1 MIQRLT
7 CVNDHRQALLYC
19 DYCST
24 EKIMKYSK
32 SKHSSKEFF
41 EDLKKKLIQN
51 FVTESQPN
59 GAFKNCVC
67 NRLFYNPLVLIF

>member
-1 MIQRLT
+1 MIRRLT
-7 CVNDHRQALLYC
+7 CVDDHRQDLLYC

-41 EDLKKKLIQN
+41 EDLKKNLIQH
-51 FVTESQPN
+51 FATESQPN
-59 GAFKNCVC
+59 GAFKNCVVIDY
-67 NRLFYNPLVLIF
+67 FTTH